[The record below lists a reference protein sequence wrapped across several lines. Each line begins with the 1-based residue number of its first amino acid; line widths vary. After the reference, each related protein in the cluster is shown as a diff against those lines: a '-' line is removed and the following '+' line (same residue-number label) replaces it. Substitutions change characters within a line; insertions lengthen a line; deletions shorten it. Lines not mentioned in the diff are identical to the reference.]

1 MIAIVSDDG
10 KSISFSHKGKELTLR
25 EGFRRLD
32 EIYSNEPQ
40 EVKKRIDELKK
51 RFYKAQLCYVFFV
64 CTLRP
69 VVYVQTQTEP
79 ICKNS

>member
-51 RFYKAQLCYVFFV
+51 RFYKA
-64 CTLRP
+64 
-69 VVYVQTQTEP
+69 
-79 ICKNS
+79 